1 MKGKLSKLE
10 KRSEKEGL
18 SKEEQLS
25 IDKMIINLGERITA
39 LENRAAA
46 LTLEKVEIMKNT
58 AGIVH

>member
-39 LENRAAA
+39 LTN
-46 LTLEKVEIMKNT
+46 EKVEIMKNT